1 MKNWLLPH
9 YCKKIGQALIFLM
22 LILIVASIYIEAS
35 FIDANPWLID
45 AAQAALYIAMALI
58 SISREKEEDEMT
70 AALRGKA
77 LKEVGYCVVII
88 YAECHIIELM
98 AGGSAS
104 MLHDEQYITPFLV
117 WVVYYGRFERH
128 LKRLRKRE
136 FTL

>member
-35 FIDANPWLID
+35 FIDSNPWLMD

-70 AALRGKA
+70 AALRGKV

-88 YAECHIIELM
+88 YAVCHIIELM
-98 AGGSAS
+98 AGGSSS

-128 LKRLRKRE
+128 LRRLRKRE

>member
-9 YCKKIGQALIFLM
+9 YCKKIGQALILLM

-35 FIDANPWLID
+35 FIDSNPWLMD
-45 AAQAALYIAMALI
+45 AAQAALYIAIALI

-88 YAECHIIELM
+88 YAVCHIIELM
-98 AGGSAS
+98 AGGSSS

-117 WVVYYGRFERH
+117 WIVYYGRFERH
-128 LKRLRKRE
+128 LRRLRKRE